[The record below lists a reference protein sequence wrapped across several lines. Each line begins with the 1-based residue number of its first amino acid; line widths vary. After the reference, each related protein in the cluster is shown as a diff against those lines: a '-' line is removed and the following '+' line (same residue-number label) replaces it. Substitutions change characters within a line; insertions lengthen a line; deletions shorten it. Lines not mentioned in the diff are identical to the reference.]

1 MSVTIPSEV
10 FQEFL
15 TFIDSKI
22 LLLHSTRDGE
32 TALQALKDIKSKAVE
47 FSPNLQFTEEA
58 ERNDGDTPSLS
69 VEAATISDTPSIGVS
84 ATISDTAVQS
94 PVIDTPSQGTGRV
107 KTRRKR
113 VSRKI
118 SQVCVFDII
127 Y

>member
-15 TFIDSKI
+15 VFIDSKI

-32 TALQALKDIKSKAVE
+32 TALQALKEIKSKAVE
-47 FSPNLQFTEEA
+47 FSPNLQFIEEA
-58 ERNDGDTPSLS
+58 EQNDGDTPSVS
-69 VEAATISDTPSIGVS
+69 VEAATISDTQS
-84 ATISDTAVQS
+84 AVQS
-94 PVIDTPSQGTGRV
+94 PVNIDAPGQGTAGGRV

-118 SQVCVFDII
+118 SQVCVFHITC
-127 Y
+127 